1 MIKEDLK
8 KIREEL
14 IKLDDKRKF
23 KDILPKRSCYQ
34 EIYEVN
40 KNKLND
46 IAICYMNSVTT
57 FKQLFSKIY
66 YLAKALTEIGVKEG
80 DSVAISTLATPEGVI
95 SFFAVNYIGATANMI
110 NVFSG
115 GDREIEEQMRKFNS
129 KVLIAQD
136 IFYNKRIRNIMDKV
150 GVTNVVTTGLADSLP
165 ATLNMDR
172 AKFEMVEILK
182 SFGNQVSKDNRC
194 IRFNDMLNVGREAQM
209 DIRPKYT
216 PNKIAMVAY
225 TSGSTGEP
233 KAVAATN
240 DAAVSMKYL
249 MGLSVDNFAPK
260 DIMFSTLPLWIYYEL
275 INSIFDQLAL

>member
-46 IAICYMNSVTT
+46 TAICYMNSVIT

-80 DSVAISTLATPEGVI
+80 DSVAISTLAIPEGVI
-95 SFFAVNYIGATANMI
+95 SFFATNYIGATANMI

-129 KVLIAQD
+129 KVLITQD
-136 IFYNKRIRNIMDKV
+136 IFYNKRIRK
-150 GVTNVVTTGLADSLP
+150 
-165 ATLNMDR
+165 
-172 AKFEMVEILK
+172 
-182 SFGNQVSKDNRC
+182 
-194 IRFNDMLNVGREAQM
+194 
-209 DIRPKYT
+209 
-216 PNKIAMVAY
+216 
-225 TSGSTGEP
+225 
-233 KAVAATN
+233 
-240 DAAVSMKYL
+240 
-249 MGLSVDNFAPK
+249 
-260 DIMFSTLPLWIYYEL
+260 
-275 INSIFDQLAL
+275 

>member
-1 MIKEDLK
+1 MCYTSASFWGDIMIKEDLK

-46 IAICYMNSVTT
+46 TAICYMNSVTT

-129 KVLIAQD
+129 KVLITQD

-150 GVTNVVTTGLADSLP
+150 GVTNVVTTGLSDSLP
-165 ATLNMDR
+165 IALNMDK
-172 AKFEMVEILK
+172 AKF
-182 SFGNQVSKDNRC
+182 
-194 IRFNDMLNVGREAQM
+194 
-209 DIRPKYT
+209 
-216 PNKIAMVAY
+216 
-225 TSGSTGEP
+225 
-233 KAVAATN
+233 
-240 DAAVSMKYL
+240 
-249 MGLSVDNFAPK
+249 
-260 DIMFSTLPLWIYYEL
+260 
-275 INSIFDQLAL
+275 